1 VRIGV
6 IGVGALGSV
15 IGALL
20 HEAGQDVVLV
30 ERNQQEV
37 ELVREK
43 GLWIE
48 GVSGERVVRPHIVAG
63 GDEAGTI
70 DLALV
75 LVKAYDTAGTL
86 PTLATV
92 LSPEG
97 IVLTLQNG
105 VGNYETLNAAFPD
118 RVLLGTT
125 IMGAMTLGPGRVRHT
140 GFGDT
145 HFGEADGSIRERT
158 QAAEAALG
166 TMRSGPVHAV
176 DNAVG
181 SVWSKLIVNAG
192 INAPATLLRVK
203 NGDLPVSEAGKALI
217 HDVVDECLAV
227 TRAKGI
233 RLMFD
238 DAEARVI
245 AVCHGTAAN
254 VCSMF
259 QDMLAGRRTEID
271 FINGAIAREA
281 EHMGFAAPV
290 NRTLALL
297 IKAMEETASR
307 RVPDPTG

>member
-1 VRIGV
+1 MRIGV

-15 IGALL
+15 IGGLL
-20 HEAGQDVVLV
+20 HEAGQDVVLI
-30 ERNQQEV
+30 ERNRQEV
-37 ELVREK
+37 ELVREQ
-43 GLWIE
+43 GLRIE
-48 GVSGERVVRPHIVAG
+48 GVSGERVVRPHIVAS

-75 LVKAYDTAGTL
+75 LVKAYDTAGTI
-86 PTLATV
+86 PTLVDV
-92 LSPEG
+92 LAPEG
-97 IVLTLQNG
+97 MVLTLQNG

-140 GFGDT
+140 GYGAT

-158 QAAEAALG
+158 KAVEAALG
-166 TMRSGPVHAV
+166 TMNSGPVHAV
-176 DNAVG
+176 DNAIG
-181 SVWSKLIVNAG
+181 GVWSKLIVNAG

-203 NGDLPVSEAGKALI
+203 NGDLPESDAGKALI
-217 HDVVDECLAV
+217 REVVDECLAV
-227 TRAKGI
+227 IRAKGI
-233 RLMFD
+233 QLMFD

-245 AVCHGTAAN
+245 EVCRGTAAN

-281 EHMGFAAPV
+281 EQLGFAAPV

-297 IKAMEETASR
+297 IKALEETAAR
-307 RVPDPTG
+307 RVPEATR